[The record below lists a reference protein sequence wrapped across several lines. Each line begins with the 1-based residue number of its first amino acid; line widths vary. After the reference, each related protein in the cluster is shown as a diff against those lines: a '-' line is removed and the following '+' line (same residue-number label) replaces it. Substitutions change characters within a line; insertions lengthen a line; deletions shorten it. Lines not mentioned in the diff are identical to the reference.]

1 MVDHARYLYVSRLS
15 SQKVAIMVSPP
26 RSLADTTGR
35 GTAVQVQPRIIYS
48 GFIYVIKMT
57 LKNTESGLAMMQPA
71 SFSFPTDI
79 PISAKGDIWEV
90 RMSVLDL
97 RLLRMRGRLRRSRKN
112 QGRSLQVGSCSSYP
126 HALNLSPAYDD
137 V

>member
-1 MVDHARYLYVSRLS
+1 
-15 SQKVAIMVSPP
+15 MVSPP

-71 SFSFPTDI
+71 TFSFPTDI
-79 PISAKGDIWEV
+79 PISTKEDIWEV
-90 RMSVLDL
+90 RPIVLEVH
-97 RLLRMRGRLRRSRKN
+97 LLHM
-112 QGRSLQVGSCSSYP
+112 
-126 HALNLSPAYDD
+126 
-137 V
+137 

>member
-1 MVDHARYLYVSRLS
+1 
-15 SQKVAIMVSPP
+15 MVSPP

-35 GTAVQVQPRIIYS
+35 GTALAVQVQPRIIYS

-71 SFSFPTDI
+71 TVTFSFPTDI

-97 RLLRMRGRLRRSRKN
+97 RLLRMRRRLRRSRKN